1 MTIDLKQLRTFVA
14 VAEELSFSRAASRLS
29 LTQPPVS
36 MQIKQLE
43 DSLCVRLFER
53 GGRTKMQLTAAGKVF
68 LDGAREALLAT
79 ARATEN
85 VALFSEGKTGHLR
98 IGHSDDFQHGLL
110 PRTLARFHELYPD
123 VRLSLQQRLS
133 IQVIQNILDGE
144 LDLGF
149 ICLPIPRLDTS
160 LVLQELPSSP
170 IVAIVPSSHPSAGEG
185 EIFLR
190 ELGDELFYLYPTN
203 YSSGFSSHI
212 GGLFAKAGITPK
224 IAGMSDTLE
233 ITTRIISNG
242 FGVTMATLTAVGNS
256 VEGIS
261 ILRLKD
267 AGAELKLGLI
277 YPEASEELPLIKNLL
292 EILN

>member
-1 MTIDLKQLRTFVA
+1 MAIDLKQFRTFIA
-14 VAEELSFSRAASRLS
+14 VAEELSFSKAAKRLN

-36 MQIKQLE
+36 LQIRQLE
-43 DSLCVRLFER
+43 DELCVRLFER
-53 GGRTKMQLTAAGKVF
+53 GGRTKMKLTGAGKVF
-68 LDGAREALLAT
+68 LDGAREALLA
-79 ARATEN
+79 ASRATEY
-85 VALFSEGKTGHLR
+85 VALLSEGKTGHLR
-98 IGHSDDFQHGLL
+98 IGHSDDFQTGLL
-110 PRTLARFHELYPD
+110 PKTLARFHELYPG

-133 IQVIQNILDGE
+133 IKVIQNVLEGE

-170 IVAIVPSSHPSAGEG
+170 IVAIVPSSHALADED

-190 ELGDELFYLYPTN
+190 ELGDEPFYLYPTN
-203 YSSGFSSHI
+203 YSSGFSSHV

-233 ITTRIISNG
+233 ITTNIVSNG
-242 FGVTMATLTAVGNS
+242 FGVSMATLSATGGMGK
-256 VEGIS
+256 GIS

-267 AGAELKLGLI
+267 ANAELKMGLV
-277 YPEASEELPLIKNLL
+277 YPAASKDLPLINNLL
-292 EILN
+292 ELLA